1 MQGTF
6 TIQGRLISLNELI
19 GAARNNKFGSA
30 SQKKSQ
36 MQIVTDS
43 ILADETFR
51 KLRFENKVIV
61 FIDCY
66 EKDERRDFDGITS
79 AAAKII
85 LDALVNYGTLIDDS
99 RKYVSLATYQ
109 VFTDKKNP
117 RIEVTLKEM

>member
-1 MQGTF
+1 
-6 TIQGRLISLNELI
+6 
-19 GAARNNKFGSA
+19 
-30 SQKKSQ
+30 

>member
-6 TIQGRLISLNELI
+6 TIQGRLVGMNEII
-19 GAARNNKFGSA
+19 GAARNNRFGSA

-36 MQIVTDS
+36 MQIVTDA
-43 ILADETFR
+43 IIADEVFR
-51 KLRFENKVIV
+51 KLRFEKKVIV
-61 FIDCY
+61 YLDCY

-117 RIEVTLKEM
+117 RIEVRLEEV

>member
-19 GAARNNKFGSA
+19 GAANNNHYGGNGL
-30 SQKKSQ
+30 KKKQ
-36 MQIVTDS
+36 MKIVTDS

-109 VFTDKKNP
+109 VFTDNKNP